1 MSAAASQLMKDLG
14 RPPSVSARSRVLR
27 LLAAEF
33 EDSKSAHDLFAEFLS
48 HTSFNKGLC
57 LKLLA
62 AARYQNH
69 SWEIRRLAILML
81 EHQTLKIHPDNVDEF
96 NFLFRQL
103 NLKKSLGANAGVV
116 SSVLQEGYST
126 TRLRDFI
133 SEFRRRLQ
141 RLNRIH
147 KPINGWKTSD
157 AALSGFIDASRRD
170 CRLTL
175 ARYLFTAEEVVDE
188 IVRQVM
194 VTDGARDFN
203 NLQPLFVA
211 AEAERAFSRLPEFEA
226 TILKKL
232 SASSQIYWVSE
243 ATSSEINS
251 LVEYPLTTVVLVIK
265 PPGSDVEFEIKR
277 AGQRDQFSLKV
288 IHARDGWEV
297 APSHRLDGGSMLWM
311 LRHEANAGSR
321 LALIYRLVHG
331 DEAPLPT
338 YISRSTVYS
347 IPLRDGQV
355 QTLTYFTEPAV
366 FGDSFPEMRQ
376 AMSAVVNS
384 FTAEGYMKMPEL
396 LGDLGLTAQ
405 FISTVCPGQTI
416 LKGTSSFRV
425 DKLAAYLS
433 GDGARLYFEQGL
445 NCEYSIEAA
454 QRFADA
460 LLEEVLGVYHPPRV
474 KTRSYRQYLAA
485 AFAVL
490 ENRAQ
495 ADANYQA
502 ILEEIGKTWG
512 TLMGVKGYTRGE
524 SFVARNV
531 GLRTVW
537 DRGQWR
543 VKIIF
548 MDHDTVVIPG
558 PGETDF
564 HAPDAI
570 PCMAMDE
577 VYLWS
582 RPGCSILGTVGHL
595 RSIYRVSDDTHER
608 AMVLARIA
616 LQRAYQKTQGELK
629 RNPRLQALFE
639 PTFVE
644 KLTDWNRLVRSY
656 LRMPNE
662 EAAVLKWINKQRNA
676 LRKKGYQDHE
686 IDDYF
691 HALESN
697 RAFLER
703 QSDIF

>member
-1 MSAAASQLMKDLG
+1 MSAAASQIMKDLG
-14 RPPSVSARSRVLR
+14 RPPSVAARNRLLR
-27 LLAAEF
+27 LLAAQF
-33 EDSKSAHDLFAEFLS
+33 ENIRPAHDLFAEFLF

-62 AARYQNH
+62 AARDRGRTA
-69 SWEIRRLAILML
+69 WEIRRLAILML

-103 NLKKSLGANAGVV
+103 NLKKSLGVNAGVV
-116 SSVLQEGYST
+116 SSVLREGYST

-141 RLNRIH
+141 RLNRVHEQI
-147 KPINGWKTSD
+147 KGWKTSEAVL
-157 AALSGFIDASRRD
+157 AAFIDASRHD

-175 ARYLFTAEEVVDE
+175 ARYLFTADEVVDE
-188 IVRQVM
+188 ILRRVI
-194 VTDGARDFN
+194 VTDGAKDIN
-203 NLQPLFVA
+203 NLQPLFVE
-211 AEAERAFSRLPEFEA
+211 AEAERAIKRLPEFEA
-226 TILKKL
+226 TILRKL
-232 SASSQIYWVSE
+232 CDWSRIYWVSD

-251 LVEYPLTTVVLVIK
+251 LVEYPLTTVALVIK

-277 AGQRDQFSLKV
+277 AGKKDQFSLNV
-288 IHARDGWEV
+288 IHARNGWEV

-321 LALIYRLVHG
+321 LSLIYRLAHG

-338 YISRSTVYS
+338 YISRSTIYS
-347 IPLRDGQV
+347 IPLGDGQV

-376 AMSAVVNS
+376 AMSAIVNS

-405 FISTVCPGQTI
+405 FISTVCPGQAI

-425 DKLAAYLS
+425 DRLAAYLS
-433 GDGARLYFEQGL
+433 SDGAQRYFELGL
-445 NCEYSIEAA
+445 QSACSIEGA

-460 LLEEVLGVYHPPRV
+460 LLDEVLGTYQPPRV
-474 KTRSYRQYLAA
+474 RPRSYRQYLAA
-485 AFAVL
+485 AFAVP
-490 ENRAQ
+490 ENRAK
-495 ADANYQA
+495 ADSTYKDL
-502 ILEEIGKTWG
+502 LEEIGKLWG

-548 MDHDTVVIPG
+548 MDHDSVVIPG
-558 PGETDF
+558 PRESDF
-564 HAPDAI
+564 YAPEAV
-570 PCMAMDE
+570 PCMYLDE
-577 VYLWS
+577 VYLWGK
-582 RPGCSILGTVGHL
+582 PGSILGTVGHL
-595 RSIYRVSDDTHER
+595 RNIYRISDETHEQ
-608 AMVLARIA
+608 AIVLARIA
-616 LQRAYQKTQGELK
+616 LKQAYQKTQSELQ
-629 RNPRLQALFE
+629 RNPKLRALFD
-639 PTFVE
+639 PSF
-644 KLTDWNRLVRSY
+644 LARLPDWNKLVRSY
-656 LRMPNE
+656 LRIKPDN
-662 EAAVLKWINKQRNA
+662 AVTSKWKDTQRNVLA
-676 LRKKGYQDHE
+676 GRGYQERE
-686 IDDYF
+686 IDEYL
-691 HALESN
+691 HTLETN